1 MPVLYE
7 SAAYSALLKPC
18 ASLVRKRYDVP
29 IINGLRSRMKQGLR
43 ARRPALYASRMFT
56 RGEFNMIQKARAPR
70 ADRGWHWYSAGEF
83 REDLNRIG
91 ALLGGFTYEVRSVN
105 GQNYVRRI

>member
-1 MPVLYE
+1 
-7 SAAYSALLKPC
+7 
-18 ASLVRKRYDVP
+18 
-29 IINGLRSRMKQGLR
+29 
-43 ARRPALYASRMFT
+43 
-56 RGEFNMIQKARAPR
+56 MIQKARAPR